1 MTQNRATP
9 QNRTTVKKR
18 GASRE
23 APVGWVFINQYRS
36 GGITIRWR
44 RGDPVAYILPG
55 NKLGDH
61 TTTHILG
68 TVPVHPSGWADH
80 TEIRHL
86 AHRWHHQQH

>member
-1 MTQNRATP
+1 MTRHSGTAPKKQATP
-9 QNRTTVKKR
+9 K
-18 GASRE
+18 S
-23 APVGWVFINQYRS
+23 APVGWVFINQYRP

-61 TTTHILG
+61 TTTHLLG
-68 TVPVHPSGWADH
+68 TVPVPPAGWADH

-86 AHRWHHQQH
+86 AQRWHHQH